1 MSNTEIVQAIYEAFA
16 VGDIPSVLAALDPD
30 VEWIEPDLD
39 SLPYQGVTKGVD
51 QVARQVFAAIPATYE
66 RLAFTPERLL
76 GSGDTVAV
84 LGTGTAVG
92 PGGEHRFR
100 FAHVVE
106 LRRGRVV
113 RMNGFADTHRLA
125 LALARA

>member
-1 MSNTEIVQAIYEAFA
+1 
-16 VGDIPSVLAALDPD
+16 
-30 VEWIEPDLD
+30 
-39 SLPYQGVTKGVD
+39 LPYQGVTKGAD
-51 QVARQVFAAIPATYE
+51 EVARQVFAAIPTTYE